1 MKEDKRE
8 IKIGESLKRF
18 RRDFGFS
25 QKDVSDKIG
34 ILQQAY
40 YRYEADRTL
49 PTVEV
54 IINMAKEFDVSTDY
68 LLGLI
73 DTPRPLSGID
83 SSNEVIQAAIDCR
96 DAFKNLNIAI
106 EKFAPSQ

>member
-1 MKEDKRE
+1 MT
-8 IKIGESLKRF
+8 IAESLKRF
-18 RRDFGFS
+18 RDMRGLT
-25 QKDVSDKIG
+25 QKDIADVLG
-34 ILQQAY
+34 IKPQS
-40 YRYEADRTL
+40 YRVYEINVKPSA
-49 PTVEV
+49 EV
-54 IINMAKEFDVSTDY
+54 IKKIATTFDVSTDY